1 MIRGGER
8 PQQSIMLQ
16 NPPTEAFIFSKE
28 TNLCC
33 SEFSAD
39 SGESLVPTW
48 RSATLGL
55 TATFEW
61 LAILQAFLIQ
71 KNSVSIHGYNMV
83 PFAILFIL
91 VFRGQLCNSA
101 SAFHKKWGLL
111 PPLLCN
117 SRLCF

>member
-61 LAILQAFLIQ
+61 LAILQAFFDPKKQCEYPWLQ
-71 KNSVSIHGYNMV
+71 HGPFCDFIHPCVQGTV
-83 PFAILFIL
+83 
-91 VFRGQLCNSA
+91 V
-101 SAFHKKWGLL
+101 
-111 PPLLCN
+111 
-117 SRLCF
+117 